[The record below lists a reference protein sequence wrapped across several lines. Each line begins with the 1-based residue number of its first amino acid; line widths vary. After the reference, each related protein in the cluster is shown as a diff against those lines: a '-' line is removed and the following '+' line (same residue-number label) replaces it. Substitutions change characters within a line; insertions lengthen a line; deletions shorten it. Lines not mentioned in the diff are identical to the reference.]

1 MTIENLL
8 EITQASLT
16 NSIEN
21 TPEIYSVSVQLNKID
36 EGDLFIS
43 NSPEDI
49 KLAIEKRVGAIIYDG
64 ELDIQS
70 KEIPIMRVES
80 IKDAALKLLK
90 HINQDRDISFS
101 YLSPHEVTF
110 FKMIV
115 KDKRSVEFIPNDWKK
130 AFEKVL
136 NSSKKIF
143 IGENKELIQLIAP
156 KVIVLKKEE
165 SGYVIEDTL
174 FRTTFRMGKYV
185 YQGVPIPP
193 FHVDHILKVVEFC
206 KKFDF
211 PFSIDRIQRSK
222 HFMPIFTKEEPTVHN
237 MGRDDKIVMICDNTE
252 DITDAKFY
260 VKTQGRIIAKTLA
273 LTPPKTK
280 VDGVEKPIYY
290 RNINDIIEVIEQSNF
305 NYLFIY
311 TKDNEIIEGVKNY
324 LYL

>member
-1 MTIENLL
+1 MTIETLL
-8 EITQASLT
+8 EITQGSLT
-16 NSIEN
+16 NSVN
-21 TPEIYSVSVQLNKID
+21 SQEIYSVSVQLNRVD

-43 NSPEDI
+43 DIQEDI
-49 KLAIEKRVGAIIYDG
+49 LTAIDKKAGAIIYSG
-64 ELDIQS
+64 DI
-70 KEIPIMRVES
+70 EIQNNAIVLIKVES

-90 HINQDRDISFS
+90 YINQDRDISFS
-101 YLSPHEVTF
+101 YLSSHESTF

-115 KDKRSVEFIPNDWKK
+115 KEKRSIEFIPDDWKK

-143 IGENKELIQLIAP
+143 IGEDKDLIQAIAP
-156 KVIVLKKEE
+156 KVIVLKNEE

-193 FHVDHILKVVEFC
+193 FHVDHILKVVAFC
-206 KKFDF
+206 EKFDF
-211 PFSIDRIQRSK
+211 PYSMDKIQRSK
-222 HFMPIFTKEEPTVHN
+222 HFIPIFTKAEPTVHN
-237 MGRDDKIVMICDNTE
+237 MGRDDKIVIICDNKQ
-252 DITDAKFY
+252 DITEAKFY

-280 VDGVEKPIYY
+280 IDDFENPIYY
-290 RNINDIIEVIEQSNF
+290 RNINDIIDVIEQSNF

-311 TKDNEIIEGVKNY
+311 TKDSSIIEEVKKY
-324 LYL
+324 LYR